1 LVGKSQ
7 DFSIFFFQNEDVEME
22 EMDVDMRAELV
33 PSSFST
39 ERLALV
45 EDIDK
50 VTFDVLLLWFKIHP
64 GFSA

>member
-1 LVGKSQ
+1 
-7 DFSIFFFQNEDVEME
+7 ME

-50 VTFDVLLLWFKIHP
+50 VTFDVCYYGIKFIQVSRLK
-64 GFSA
+64 FSF

>member
-1 LVGKSQ
+1 
-7 DFSIFFFQNEDVEME
+7 ME

-33 PSSFST
+33 PSFSS

-50 VTFDVLLLWFKIHP
+50 VNKLTFFW
-64 GFSA
+64 

>member
-1 LVGKSQ
+1 
-7 DFSIFFFQNEDVEME
+7 ME

-50 VTFDVLLLWFKIHP
+50 VTFDVLLLWYKIHP
-64 GFSA
+64 GFSVEVFFLSYCY

>member
-1 LVGKSQ
+1 
-7 DFSIFFFQNEDVEME
+7 ME

-50 VTFDVLLLWFKIHP
+50 VTFDVLLLWYKIHP
-64 GFSA
+64 GFSV